1 MRFGFKRGVCIG
13 AFFFCLLA
21 VCTGMLCVRNGH
33 AADAKKVLVV
43 FPEDAWSAPA
53 YQTIYDAIKSVF
65 DADDRM
71 RVTLF
76 GECLDLYL
84 FPGVDRERSLVAFLQ
99 KKYAGVK
106 FDLLIPVA
114 NSSLDFIMRH
124 RDSLFPGTPIVYCK
138 GVAVGG
144 KGLEH
149 GSDTTG
155 TAVTCDIAGT
165 IELARALRPGLKR
178 IAVIAG
184 TGLVDKFL
192 LSTFYAAFKDYQG
205 KMELI
210 DLAGLPMDALLTRV
224 SGLPEAT
231 AIFYLSLSR
240 DGAGRIFSSA
250 ATQKLVSQAANAPLF
265 NLIDTA
271 LGYGSVGGRMTQLE
285 AMGRKSAQIARRVL
299 SGTSAAAIPPEVIS
313 YNPAMLDG
321 RELKRWGI
329 DESLLPAGSI
339 VRFRETSLWEIYRW
353 WVIGTFTF
361 ICLQTLMIA
370 VLVNALLKRKQADA
384 QASRFHQQ
392 LAHMSRVATVGQL
405 GQSLAHEI
413 NQPLA
418 AIQLNAEAAQ
428 KLLEETHPDLAEARA
443 ALGDIVADN
452 KRAQEVILGV
462 RHLVKN
468 IPPTPTRIGLNQV
481 ATDAVQMMRADA
493 AAKGVSVHL
502 QLEAGLP
509 AVVGDSVQLQQ
520 VVLNL
525 LLNAVEAV
533 SQNPSPPRLVT
544 VRTAAEAEGRT
555 VSLSVADNGPGI
567 DPKTAER
574 LFEAFFSTKPHGLG
588 LGLSICRSI
597 AEAHGGALSYPSA
610 PGKGA
615 EFRLRLPAGAAEKER
630 HSPGGPNHGG

>member
-1 MRFGFKRGVCIG
+1 MRFGFKRGVRTG
-13 AFFFCLLA
+13 VVFFCLLA
-21 VCTGMLCVRNGH
+21 ACTGMLHVSDGH
-33 AADAKKVLVV
+33 AADTKKVLVI
-43 FPEDAWSAPA
+43 FPEEGWSAPA
-53 YQTIYDAIKSVF
+53 YQTIYNAIKSVF
-65 DADDRM
+65 DADDHM
-71 RVTLF
+71 FVTLF

-84 FPGVDRERSLVAFLQ
+84 FSGVDRERSLVAFLQ

-106 FDLLIPVA
+106 FDLLMPVA

-124 RDSLFPGTPIVYCK
+124 RDSLFPGTPMVYCK
-138 GVAVGG
+138 GVAVGENEM
-144 KGLEH
+144 EH
-149 GSDTTG
+149 RSDTTG

-184 TGLVDKFL
+184 TGLVDRFL
-192 LSTFYAAFKDYQG
+192 LSTFHAAFKDYQG
-205 KMELI
+205 KLELI
-210 DLAGLPMDALLTRV
+210 DLAGLPLDTLLTRV
-224 SGLPEAT
+224 SGLPKAT
-231 AIFYLSLSR
+231 VIFYLSLSR
-240 DGAGRIFSSA
+240 DGAGRIFSSS

-285 AMGRKSAQIARRVL
+285 TMGRKSAQIARRVL
-299 SGTSAAAIPPEVIS
+299 SGTSVAAIPPEVIS
-313 YNPAMLDG
+313 HNPAMLDG
-321 RELKRWGI
+321 RELRRWGI
-329 DESLLPAGSI
+329 DENLLPAGSI
-339 VRFRETSLWEIYRW
+339 VRFRETPLWEIYRW
-353 WVIGTFTF
+353 WVIGTFAF

-370 VLVNALLKRKQADA
+370 VLVNALIKRKQADA
-384 QASRFHQQ
+384 QASWFHQQ

-418 AIQLNAEAAQ
+418 AIQLNAQVAQ
-428 KLLEETHPDLAEARA
+428 QLLGETHPDLAEARA
-443 ALGDIVADN
+443 ALGDIVTDN

-462 RHLVKN
+462 RNLVKN

-493 AAKGVSVHL
+493 AAKGVTVHL
-502 QLEAGLP
+502 KLEAGLP

-520 VVLNL
+520 VILNL
-525 LLNAVEAV
+525 LLNGVEAV
-533 SQNPSPPRLVT
+533 CQNPSPPRLVT

-555 VSLSVADNGPGI
+555 VCLSVADNGPGI
-567 DPKTAER
+567 DPETAQR
-574 LFEAFFSTKPHGLG
+574 LFEAFFTTKPRGLG

-597 AEAHGGALSYPSA
+597 VEAHGGALSYAST

-615 EFRLRLPAGAAEKER
+615 EFRLCLPAGAAEKER
-630 HSPGGPNHGG
+630 HAPGGSDHGG

>member
-1 MRFGFKRGVCIG
+1 MRLQTKRGVLTG
-13 AFFFCLLA
+13 LAFACLLA
-21 VCTGMLCVRNGH
+21 VSSWMLHARISH

-53 YQTIYDAIKSVF
+53 YQTIFEAIKSVF
-65 DADDRM
+65 DKGGPLQ
-71 RVTLF
+71 VTLL

-84 FPGVDRERSLVAFLQ
+84 FPGAEKERSLVGFLRE
-99 KKYAGVK
+99 KYAGMK

-114 NSSLDFIMRH
+114 NSSLDFIKRH
-124 RDSLFPGTPIVYCK
+124 RDSLFSGTPIVYCK
-138 GVAVGG
+138 GVAVGE

-149 GSDTTG
+149 RSDTTG

-165 IELARALRPGLKR
+165 IELARVLRPGLKR

-184 TGLVDKFL
+184 TGLVDRFL
-192 LSTFYAAFKDYQG
+192 LSTFHDAFKNYRG
-205 KMELI
+205 KLELI
-210 DLAGLPMDALLTRV
+210 DLAGLHMDALLTRV

-250 ATQKLVSQAANAPLF
+250 TTQQLVSQAANAPLF

-285 AMGRKSAQIARRVL
+285 ALGRKSGEIAQRVL
-299 SGTSAAAIPPEVIS
+299 SGTSVAAIAPEVIS
-313 YNPAMLDG
+313 HNPAMLDW

-329 DESLLPAGSI
+329 DESLLPPGSI
-339 VRFRETSLWEIYRW
+339 VRFRETSPWEIYRW
-353 WVIGTFTF
+353 WVIGAFAF
-361 ICLQTLMIA
+361 ICLQTLLIA
-370 VLVNALLKRKQADA
+370 VLVNALIKRKQADA
-384 QASRFHQQ
+384 QASRLHQQ
-392 LAHMSRVATVGQL
+392 LTHMSRVSTVGQL

-418 AIQLNAEAAQ
+418 AIRVNAEVAQ
-428 KLLEETHPDLAEARA
+428 TLLAETHPDLTEVRA

-452 KRAQEVILGV
+452 KRAQEVIVGV
-462 RHLVKN
+462 RNLVKN
-468 IPPTPTRIGLNQV
+468 TPPTPTRIGLNQV
-481 ATDAVQMMRADA
+481 ATDAVQVMQADA
-493 AAKGVSVHL
+493 ASKGVAVQLRL
-502 QLEAGLP
+502 QADLP
-509 AVVGDSVQLQQ
+509 AVDGDSVQMQQ

-533 SQNPSPPRLVT
+533 SQNLSPPRLVT

-567 DPKTAER
+567 EPETAER
-574 LFEAFFSTKPHGLG
+574 LFEAFFTTKPQGLG

-597 AEAHGGALSYPSA
+597 AEAHGGALSYAST

-615 EFRLRLPAGAAEKER
+615 EFRLRLPAGAAKKDR

>member
-1 MRFGFKRGVCIG
+1 MRFPSKRGVRTSV
-13 AFFFCLLA
+13 FFFCLLA
-21 VCTGMLCVRNGH
+21 VCTGMFCVRNGH

-53 YQTIYDAIKSVF
+53 YQTIFEAIKSVF
-65 DADDRM
+65 DKEGPM
-71 RVTLF
+71 QVTLF
-76 GECLDLYL
+76 GECLDMYL
-84 FPGVDRERSLVAFLQ
+84 FPGVDRERSLVRFLRE
-99 KKYAGVK
+99 KYASMK

-114 NSSLDFIMRH
+114 NSSLDFMLRY
-124 RDSLFPGTPIVYCK
+124 RDSLFPATPIVYCK
-138 GVAVGG
+138 GVAVGE
-144 KGLEH
+144 KDLEH
-149 GSDTTG
+149 RGDTTG

-165 IELARALRPGLKR
+165 IELARVLRPGLKR

-184 TGLVDKFL
+184 TGLVDSFL
-192 LSTFYAAFKDYQG
+192 LSTFHDAFKNYQG
-205 KMELI
+205 KLELI

-250 ATQKLVSQAANAPLF
+250 GTQQLVSQAANAPLF

-285 AMGRKSAQIARRVL
+285 AMGRKSGEIARRVL
-299 SGTSAAAIPPEVIS
+299 SGTSVAAIPPEVIS
-313 YNPAMLDG
+313 HNPAMLDW

-329 DESLLPAGSI
+329 DERLLPPGSI
-339 VRFRETSLWEIYRW
+339 VRFRETSLWGIYRW
-353 WVIGTFTF
+353 WVIGAFAF

-370 VLVNALLKRKQADA
+370 VLVNALIKRKQADA

-392 LAHMSRVATVGQL
+392 LAHMSRVSTVGQL

-428 KLLEETHPDLAEARA
+428 KLLEETHPDLAEVRA

-452 KRAQEVILGV
+452 KRAQEVIGCV
-462 RHLVKN
+462 RNLVKN
-468 IPPTPTRIGLNQV
+468 TPPGRARIAVNQV
-481 ATDAVQMMRADA
+481 ATDAVRVMQADA
-493 AAKGVSVHL
+493 AAKGVAV
-502 QLEAGLP
+502 QLELQADLP
-509 AVVGDSVQLQQ
+509 AVDGDTVQLQQ

-525 LLNAVEAV
+525 LLNAVETV
-533 SQNPSPPRLVT
+533 SENPSPPRLVT
-544 VRTAAEAEGRT
+544 VRTAAEAEGCT
-555 VSLSVADNGPGI
+555 VSLSVSDNGPGI
-567 DPKTAER
+567 DPETAKR
-574 LFEAFFSTKPHGLG
+574 LFEAFFTTKPQGLG
-588 LGLSICRSI
+588 LGLPICRSI
-597 AEAHGGALSYPSA
+597 AEAHGGALSYAST

-615 EFRLRLPAGAAEKER
+615 EFWLRLPAGAAEKEP
-630 HSPGGPNHGG
+630 HIPGGPNHGG